1 MTEAAIAALRRSP
14 EWVPH
19 SLDPAGDRW
28 LAVRLS
34 EAQLRAASFLDARLL
49 GPHTQAQW
57 LPLALAIEAADGLQP
72 SRPAMIFHV
81 GHCGSTLLSRLLGEL
96 PGLVALREPA
106 ALRTLAEWDA
116 SPEHWWD
123 EAAFLAR
130 RDALLAL
137 WARTWRPGQRA
148 LLKASSF
155 ASDLA
160 EGLLAGADAPPALL
174 LMVAPGTYLATI
186 LAQEGNRAEASAL
199 APARLRRLHAR
210 LGAPAFRL
218 AAMGEGERIAAAWAT
233 EAMALAAAAA
243 SAGPR
248 AMLLDFDAFL
258 ADPVPVLARSAA
270 HLGSDCPPAQAEAL
284 VTGPL
289 MARYS
294 KGPEHG
300 YSPDLRARM
309 LAQAR
314 AQHGGEI
321 AAGLAWLE
329 AAARD
334 YPAIAAAMA
343 LSARTTGAAA
353 PAAPAAPA

>member
-34 EAQLRAASFLDARLL
+34 GAQLRAVSFLDARML
-49 GPHTQAQW
+49 GPQTQAQW
-57 LPLALAIEAADGLQP
+57 LPLSVALDAADGLQP
-72 SRPAMIFHV
+72 CRPAMLFHV
-81 GHCGSTLLSRLLGEL
+81 GHCGSTLLARLLGEL

-137 WARTWRPGQRA
+137 WARPWQPGQRV

-160 EGLLAGADAPPALL
+160 EGLLVGADTPPALL
-174 LMVAPGTYLATI
+174 LLVAPEVYLATI
-186 LAQEGNRAEASAL
+186 LAQDGNRAEAAAL

-210 LGAPAFRL
+210 LGLPAFRL
-218 AAMGEGERIAAAWAT
+218 AAMREGERIAAAWAT
-233 EAMALAAAAA
+233 EAAALAAAAT

-248 AMLLDFDAFL
+248 AMLLDFDGFL
-258 ADPVPVLARSAA
+258 AGPAAKLARAAA
-270 HLGSDCPPAQAEAL
+270 HLGADCPPAQAEAL
-284 VTGPL
+284 ASGPL

-300 YSPDLRARM
+300 YSPDLRARL

-314 AQHGGEI
+314 AMHGGEI

-334 YPAIAAAMA
+334 YPAIAAALA
-343 LSARTTGAAA
+343 LSARTTAAAA